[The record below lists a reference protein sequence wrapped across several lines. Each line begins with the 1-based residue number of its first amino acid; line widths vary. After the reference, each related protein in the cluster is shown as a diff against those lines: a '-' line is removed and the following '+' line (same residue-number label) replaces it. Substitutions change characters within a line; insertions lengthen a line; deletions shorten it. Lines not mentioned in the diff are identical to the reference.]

1 MQLLLEKQI
10 SLIDD
15 HENIILVSVCLVFCR
30 RDSFRRD
37 CLECVCQERQERQHE
52 RTSLKESARRGAD
65 QFGYKSKGRH
75 VRRELRT
82 ELRTEKEED
91 AKNSR

>member
-1 MQLLLEKQI
+1 MR
-10 SLIDD
+10 
-15 HENIILVSVCLVFCR
+15 ILFLSRFVLCSVGEIPFAETVL
-30 RDSFRRD
+30 S
-37 CLECVCQERQERQHE
+37 VCQERQERQHE